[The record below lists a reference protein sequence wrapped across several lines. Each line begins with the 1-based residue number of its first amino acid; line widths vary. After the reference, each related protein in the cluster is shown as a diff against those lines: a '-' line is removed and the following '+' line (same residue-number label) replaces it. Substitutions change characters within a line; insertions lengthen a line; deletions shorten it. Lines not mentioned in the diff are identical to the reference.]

1 LALQGETQIEAA
13 YLVSDG
19 RLSVRQTEVLVKRL
33 QSSGEQK
40 PTKNAEQPD
49 IDRLQRELSER
60 LGAGVSI
67 KHNSNGRGKL
77 IVSYNSLDELE
88 GILAHVK

>member
-1 LALQGETQIEAA
+1 
-13 YLVSDG
+13 
-19 RLSVRQTEVLVKRL
+19 VKRL
-33 QSSGEQK
+33 QGAGEEK
-40 PTKNAEQPD
+40 PITKAEQPD

-67 KHNSNGRGKL
+67 KHSSNGRGKL
-77 IVSYNSLDELE
+77 IVSYNSVDELE